1 MSIQQ
6 VRGEN
11 TPDQKL
17 TITWTIM
24 KEVKGISIEVAR
36 DANFS
41 LLHRHFVIPISLLL
55 PSEQKEEE
63 KVKEADSLP
72 PEESK
77 PKPKASFEA
86 IPCQVGFDVG
96 NGQWFFRVGAW
107 NGTDLRGSIDWSGTY
122 GPIYVLS
129 LKQAIAIKPSTFSLL
144 HTQSLA
150 GGIRLH
156 TDLRKEVMYIGEYST
171 EDKFLPSSKKT
182 FYVKDN
188 LVNSYFDVINLQ
200 PSFTYAV
207 RCVPLSETMA
217 KQGPEVE
224 MLTEWKSVKGLKSL
238 TNLRPFSSGDLA
250 TSAAEK
256 VILREAQER
265 PMRFTSQSEY
275 AAFLAAKAKST
286 SKLNKI

>member
-17 TITWTIM
+17 TISWTIM

-55 PSEQKEEE
+55 PKEQKEEE

-86 IPCQVGFDVG
+86 IPCQVGLDVG

-107 NGTDLRGSIDWSGTY
+107 NGTDLRGSIDWSGMY

-182 FYVKDN
+182 FYVRDN

-200 PSFTYAV
+200 PSFTYAI
-207 RCVPLSETMA
+207 RCVPLSSNET
-217 KQGPEVE
+217 E
-224 MLTEWKSVKGLKSL
+224 MLTEWKGIKGMKTL
-238 TNLRPFSSGDLA
+238 TNLRPFNSGDVA
-250 TSAAEK
+250 VSAAEK
-256 VILREAQER
+256 TLLREAHER